1 MLTSG
6 HGKQPGDKVSAVV
19 AGTEDQSNRTTSTK
33 RDSFSSDEGGKEY
46 LPPTVSSTREK
57 HAGSSIKPKRR
68 YILFVGHLPYEATA
82 EDIADHFEKKGVQV
96 KNLRLLTKKETG
108 KSRGI
113 AFVEFDSAKMM
124 QVCSFVPTP
133 PHNTT
138 LGERVEMRLA
148 RG

>member
-1 MLTSG
+1 M
-6 HGKQPGDKVSAVV
+6 
-19 AGTEDQSNRTTSTK
+19 
-33 RDSFSSDEGGKEY
+33 
-46 LPPTVSSTREK
+46 REK

-82 EDIADHFEKKGVQV
+82 EDIVDHFEKKGVQV

-113 AFVEFDSAKMM
+113 AFIEFDSAKMM

-133 PHNTT
+133 RTIQHWVK
-138 LGERVEMRLA
+138 GWR
-148 RG
+148 